1 MAQTFNT
8 ETRLAERIRKVDPDL
23 FVTWYFPNTYEIGM
37 SGLGYQL
44 VWWLLEQDPALIVRR
59 GFTDAEEPSQ
69 GLCDLLGFTVSWELD
84 FINIISLLQKN
95 GVPLTAE
102 ARLEEQRERESRK
115 EPPLPLVFGGGPVLT
130 ANPEPF
136 HELFDVILLGDAE
149 TSVPSLVEA
158 YRNIKKEDGGDR
170 EQMLYYLSQVPGLY
184 VPSQY
189 AVEYCDQE
197 ENAPIKSISPIRAGV
212 PPVVQR
218 QNFAPPAEYATH
230 TQILS
235 SATTWSERFLIE
247 LVRSCPQ
254 ECRFCL
260 ASYLT
265 RPFRATSVDTLMNR
279 IEAALKHTSRIGLLG
294 PSVTEHPLFD
304 ELARRLANRS
314 DIDISIA
321 SIRADS
327 LNENILATLKA
338 LGQKTLTIAIESGSE
353 KLRSIMKKNL
363 SESEIFHAVELIHQA
378 GFEGIKFYGIAG
390 LPHEK
395 QEDLEQTVDLLQR
408 LKKKYRSLRFVFG
421 VSSFVPKAQTPFQWH
436 GRDRQSGKKLEY
448 LRKNLARLGIEV
460 RPESHNWSDI
470 QALISRGDRRLAPVL
485 ESVSGLGEN
494 LGAWKKALRNLP
506 AGVPNLDYYAFRE
519 IPLEEVL
526 PWQHLSDET
535 KSAYLKKHK
544 NEAALAGA

>member
-8 ETRLAERIRKVDPDL
+8 ETRLAERIRKEDPDL

-44 VWWLLEQDPALIVRR
+44 VWWLLEQDPALVVRR
-59 GFTDAEEPSQ
+59 GFTDAEEPWQ

-84 FINIISLLQKN
+84 FINIISLLRKN
-95 GVPLTAE
+95 DVPLTAK
-102 ARLEEQRERESRK
+102 ARLEESRERESRK
-115 EPPLPLVFGGGPVLT
+115 DPPLPLVFGGGPVLT

-158 YRNIKKEDGGDR
+158 YRNIKKEVGGDR
-170 EQMLYYLSQVPGLY
+170 EQMLYLLSQVPGLY

-189 AVEYCDQE
+189 TVEYSGQD
-197 ENAPIKSISPIRAGV
+197 NAPIKSISPIRAGV

-218 QNFAPPAEYATH
+218 QNFAPPSEYATH

-247 LVRSCPQ
+247 VVRSCPQ

-265 RPFRATSVDTLMNR
+265 RPFRATPVDTLMTK
-279 IEAALKHTSRIGLLG
+279 IEEALKHTSRIGLLG

-304 ELARRLANRS
+304 ELAKRLAHRS

-321 SIRADS
+321 SVRADS

-353 KLRSIMKKNL
+353 RLRTVMKKNL
-363 SESEIFHAVELIHQA
+363 SEAEIFQAVELIYQA

-390 LPHEK
+390 LPHER

-494 LGAWKKALRNLP
+494 LGAWKKAMRNLP
-506 AGVPNLDYYAFRE
+506 TGVPDLDYYAFRE

-544 NEAALAGA
+544 SEAALAGA